1 MKIRNSSFYPMI
13 WMGFCDVATNKVL
26 LLLVFFSAKGIE
38 QHLHVGLI
46 TRRKLELV
54 GFYELDSCPAVSNL
68 GL

>member
-1 MKIRNSSFYPMI
+1 M
-13 WMGFCDVATNKVL
+13 

-38 QHLHVGLI
+38 QHLHAGLI